1 MVTPVGKF
9 HQTDFPSARAFYEA
23 TYGQSIV
30 SACDLGVAE
39 AGILHCK
46 QGAGDWS
53 DAATPDLVINVS
65 LWDHAP
71 ARVDLGQGRFRY
83 SGRRG
88 IGIAVAPGA
97 ATQIHVDGP
106 HEIAM
111 LHVPYRRLLDLAPDA
126 GLPDNGDFGAAHAG
140 ELVDPIYSILINRM
154 LNECEQGSPSG
165 PLFVEGA
172 MLMMAAALMKPAS
185 QASGPATGGLAP
197 WQIRRSVEHLRSN
210 LTATV
215 SLSDLASGVGL
226 SPFHFARAFKKST
239 GTPPHRYL
247 VRLRIERACDLLART
262 GMSVSEIALEVGYES
277 SQSLARA
284 FVAEL
289 GVNPSRW
296 RREWRA

>member
-1 MVTPVGKF
+1 MGDLQ
-9 HQTDFPSARAFYEA
+9 QTTFPSARAFYEA
-23 TYGQSIV
+23 TYGQALV
-30 SACDLGVAE
+30 SARDLGVAG

-71 ARVDLGQGRFRY
+71 ARVDLGHGRFRY

-88 IGIAVAPGA
+88 AAIAVAPGA
-97 ATQIHVDGP
+97 ATGIYVDGP
-106 HEIAM
+106 HEIA
-111 LHVPYRRLLDLAPDA
+111 LIHVPYRRFLDLAPDA
-126 GLPDNGDFGAAHAG
+126 GLPENGDFGAVHAG
-140 ELVDPIYSILINRM
+140 ELADPIYAILINRM
-154 LNECEQGSPSG
+154 LSECEQGSPSG
-165 PLFVEGA
+165 PMFVEGA
-172 MLMMAAALMKPAS
+172 MLMMAAALMKPSS
-185 QASGPATGGLAP
+185 QASEPSAGGLAP

-210 LTATV
+210 LTTAV
-215 SLSDLASGVGL
+215 SLSDLAAGVGL

-247 VRLRIERACDLLART
+247 VRLRIERACDLLAQT

-284 FVAEL
+284 FAAEM
-289 GVNPSRW
+289 GVNPARW
-296 RREWRA
+296 RREKRS